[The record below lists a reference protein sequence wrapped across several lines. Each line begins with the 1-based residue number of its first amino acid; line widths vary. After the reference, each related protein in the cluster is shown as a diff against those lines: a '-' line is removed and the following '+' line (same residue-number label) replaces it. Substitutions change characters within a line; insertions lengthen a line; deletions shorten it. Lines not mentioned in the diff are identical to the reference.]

1 MKKILLFLL
10 FLALTIPLWS
20 QRYQNDKLFKYGFK
34 AGVNVPLVVDYST
47 IPGKRTLSG
56 EIGFFGRVG
65 RIYCGELGLD
75 INFNKRY
82 FVNDTSY
89 TSSMVE
95 TRFLQIPIRFLADIP
110 IQKFQKVQL
119 STGLLFQQLINVS
132 INNVGYSQ
140 KNITK
145 QQYIYTIGVGY
156 SYKFVTFEINYR
168 YFLRNFDLGT
178 SKKKQKYLNISM
190 YATF

>member
-1 MKKILLFLL
+1 M
-10 FLALTIPLWS
+10 WS
-20 QRYQNDKLFKYGFK
+20 QKFHQNENLFKYGFK
-34 AGVNVPLVVDYST
+34 AGINVPLVTNYSLV
-47 IPGKRTLSG
+47 PGKRTLSG

-75 INFNKRY
+75 INFNKLY
-82 FVNDTSY
+82 FINDTSY

-95 TRFLQIPIRFLADIP
+95 TKFLQIPIRFLVDIP

-145 QQYIYTIGVGY
+145 QQFVYTIGAGY
-156 SYKFVTFEINYR
+156 SYKFVTLEINYR
-168 YFLRNFDLGT
+168 YFLGYFDLGMN
-178 SKKKQKYLNISM
+178 KKKQKYLNISM